1 MQHHDDIQRQVDLTM
16 SSLDGLSRAETKP
29 FFYTRL
35 TARMESGYES
45 FWAKSLAFLARP
57 AVALSILFVFL
68 MINGYLIFSNLG
80 QPEETI
86 QQDYVSQQ
94 ISYFDNNMPTP

>member
-16 SSLDGLSRAETKP
+16 NSLDGLSRAETMP

-35 TARMESGYES
+35 TARIESRYES
-45 FWAKSLAFLARP
+45 FWAKSLSFLARP

-68 MINGYLIFSNLG
+68 LINGYLIFSNLG

-86 QQDYVSQQ
+86 QQDYVAQQ
-94 ISYFDNNMPTP
+94 ISYFDNNSPTP